1 MFAADVEVA
10 VACSTIDAQFYWDSR
25 SSMSDQLKRSK
36 ELYSEMNEVERDVVV
51 EIVKAAIEAM
61 HDNVEEWLPYSFE
74 MDEGDFLSLSFKI
87 LKTQI
92 AADVERKQL
101 VTSFRLREASKE
113 LQEIMLE
120 LDEEDE
126 TINGESQGRAN

>member
-10 VACSTIDAQFYWDSR
+10 VACSTIDAQSYWDSR
-25 SSMSDQLKRSK
+25 SSLSDQLKRSK
-36 ELYSEMNEVERDVVV
+36 ELFSEMNEVERDVVV
-51 EIVKAAIEAM
+51 ERVKAAIEAM

-74 MDEGDFLSLSFKI
+74 MDDGDLLSLSFKI

-92 AADVERKQL
+92 AAEVERKQL

-126 TINGESQGRAN
+126 TINGESQGRSN